1 MESRPSA
8 APGTERPQ
16 LSCKQPTPR
25 PTHRGLARPP
35 AALTSGKAELLWVS
49 RSPTQTEGQ
58 ELADLD
64 TQGQSSLTA
73 CSRCLINVGGV
84 SERLVPLPPTGL
96 CCPTVGVTLGCSTS
110 PLWTRQGSPG
120 GLRCQAVGWQHG
132 VGALL
137 VPHGYGVT
145 SRPRAGPLLT
155 PSLPVLL
162 GRAEAVVSRQR
173 PPPIPKKPAPGTRQA
188 PSLTCTR

>member
-1 MESRPSA
+1 M
-8 APGTERPQ
+8 
-16 LSCKQPTPR
+16 
-25 PTHRGLARPP
+25 
-35 AALTSGKAELLWVS
+35 TSGKAELLWVS

-73 CSRCLINVGGV
+73 HSRCSINVGGV

-132 VGALL
+132 VGTLL

-145 SRPRAGPLLT
+145 SRPRARPLLT